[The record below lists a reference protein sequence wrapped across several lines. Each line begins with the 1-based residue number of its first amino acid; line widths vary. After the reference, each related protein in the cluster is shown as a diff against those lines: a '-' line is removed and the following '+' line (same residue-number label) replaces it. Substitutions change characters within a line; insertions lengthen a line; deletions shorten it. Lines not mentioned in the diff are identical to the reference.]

1 VETGTSL
8 QVTANNETIF
18 THNQVWFELNQK
30 YSEWGFLQNP
40 LSNSMTVF
48 LALYTNYCANMKE
61 QLYRIFDGLRREYDP
76 TANYSM
82 VEMGIDGH
90 KQSKRTNTDNTDN
103 VMGTKVSDFD
113 VEKQGSESLARTY
126 GRKETTEVFDNA
138 FTSGIS
144 ATGTK
149 NEKRE
154 TEYATPTDTT
164 TYTGRKDSTKQGTE
178 KTQTITSGTETLT
191 ASGQN
196 ASAGHSRNNRSE
208 EFDNNVTVNGS
219 VIDSTGKRTAE
230 TMTGLTDGAQHM
242 FSRFGNIGVATAADM
257 LAKEYEL
264 RKINLLKDW
273 VHGFILEYCTYVGS
287 GE

>member
-1 VETGTSL
+1 MGTSL

-61 QLYRIFDGLRREYDP
+61 QLFRIYDGLRREYDP

-82 VEMGIDGH
+82 VELGIDGH
-90 KQSKRTNTDNTDN
+90 KQSKKTDTDNTDS
-103 VMGTKVSDFD
+103 VAGTKISDVD
-113 VEKQGSESLARTY
+113 IEKQGSESNARTY
-126 GRKETTEVFDNA
+126 GQKEITDRFNNA
-138 FTSGIS
+138 FDSGIS
-144 ATGTK
+144 ATGTHTD
-149 NEKRE
+149 RE
-154 TEYATPTDTT
+154 ERQLATPTDTMT
-164 TYTGRKDSTKQGTE
+164 FTGRKDSTKQGSE
-178 KTQTITSGTETLT
+178 KTQSITSGNETLT
-191 ASGQN
+191 ASGQS
-196 ASAGHSRNNRSE
+196 ASAGHSRNNKTE
-208 EFDNNVTVNGS
+208 EYDNNVSVIGS
-219 VIDSTGKRTAE
+219 VMDATGKRTAE
-230 TMTGLTDGAQHM
+230 TMTGLTDGSQHM

-287 GE
+287 ED